1 MTYPTIL
8 GAEALLLVVPVL
20 VSCEKQ
26 APICIEE
33 NRNSTFFPVMI
44 ASKSAASRIHASTLG
59 TGVGNERWME
69 VARLAR
75 GRRLDRGEREGDK
88 RRGGVVCG
96 GGERE
101 NLLPS
106 QNTLREKGI
115 KVQRG
120 CLKG

>member
-88 RRGGVVCG
+88 RRGSRVLCCGVR
-96 GGERE
+96 ERIYYH
-101 NLLPS
+101 LPHK
-106 QNTLREKGI
+106 THYVKR
-115 KVQRG
+115 V
-120 CLKG
+120 LKFKEDA